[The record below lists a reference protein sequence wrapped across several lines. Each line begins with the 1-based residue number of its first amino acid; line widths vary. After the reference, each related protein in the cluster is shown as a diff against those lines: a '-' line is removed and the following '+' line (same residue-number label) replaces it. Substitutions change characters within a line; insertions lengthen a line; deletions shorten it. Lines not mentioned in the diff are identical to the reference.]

1 MIPDRKPAIQLPFAA
16 NSGTPF
22 GLKIILQQAVGN
34 ALAIA
39 E

>member
-1 MIPDRKPAIQLPFAA
+1 MIPDRKPALQLAFAV

-22 GLKIILQQAVGN
+22 GLKITLQQAAGY